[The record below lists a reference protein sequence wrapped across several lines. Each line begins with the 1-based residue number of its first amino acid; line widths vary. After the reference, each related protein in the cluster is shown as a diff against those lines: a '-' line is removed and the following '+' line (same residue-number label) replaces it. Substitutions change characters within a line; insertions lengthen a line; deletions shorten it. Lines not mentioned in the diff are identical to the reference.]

1 MNVIFFLAGGVI
13 LGVGIW
19 LRSDDTLALFKGEE
33 SLEKFQYSLYA
44 GAYVLIAFGS
54 FTFLVG
60 FCGCCGALCENQ
72 VGKSEALVSRLMS
85 GASCD

>member
-1 MNVIFFLAGGVI
+1 MIFFLAGGAI

-19 LRSDDTLALFKGEE
+19 LRSEHTLSQFKGET
-33 SLEKFQYSLYA
+33 SLEEFQTSLYA

-72 VGKSEALVSRLMS
+72 VSLKDFLFL
-85 GASCD
+85 

>member
-1 MNVIFFLAGGVI
+1 MIFFLAGGAI

-19 LRSDDTLALFKGEE
+19 LRSENTLSQFKGET
-33 SLEKFQYSLYA
+33 SLEEFQTSLYA

-72 VGKSEALVSRLMS
+72 ASLKDFLVS
-85 GASCD
+85 